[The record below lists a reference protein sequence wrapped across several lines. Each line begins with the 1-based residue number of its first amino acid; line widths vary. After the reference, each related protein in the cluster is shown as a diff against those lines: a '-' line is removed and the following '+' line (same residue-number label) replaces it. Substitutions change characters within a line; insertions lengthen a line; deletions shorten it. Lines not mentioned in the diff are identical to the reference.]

1 MPPITD
7 PAQVDHPELR
17 ELALRAAWVAKLEEA
32 MEALEDLVLDLA
44 DDEDDAGMDVD
55 PADEDPLGVALAVVQ
70 ATYEDADRALEE
82 RATAW
87 LAEDPEHWPI
97 FRLVLLERWQE
108 GPGRWRAGAPRWV
121 LTLAADTVL
130 AHFQQ
135 DPYGRQ
141 RVVDL

>member
-17 ELALRAAWVAKLEEA
+17 ELALQAAWVAKLEEA
-32 MEALEDLVLDLA
+32 TEALGDLVVDLA

-70 ATYEDADRALEE
+70 AAYEDADRALEE

-87 LAEDPEHWPI
+87 LADDPEHWPV
-97 FRLVLLERWQE
+97 FRLVLLDPWQE
-108 GPGRWRAGAPRWV
+108 GTGRWRAGAPRWV
-121 LTLAADTVL
+121 LALATDTVL
-130 AHFQQ
+130 AHFRH
-135 DPYGRQ
+135 DPYGR
-141 RVVDL
+141 RRELRL